1 MVRRIRATLL
11 VLISI
16 TFCSFAQAQFSLFE
30 FVYRFETGKTEYKA
44 FVLRNNDGTGF
55 IRLRYIDTVDNNPI
69 VLLMDLEENFY
80 KDRKGKVDKNTLAIT
95 GKNPTNIY
103 GNRNIRYEPPV
114 FLFRLN
120 KKTDE
125 FNPAAVSTVNFKIS
139 AEFNQRLLQKPDLT
153 SEFLLQYFLKDED
166 FYVNLFE
173 NNSRGNSN
181 AGAGVQLFLIVVA
194 NTNDK
199 SIGKTCVIDKENT
212 LELFSDITDFLD
224 IKFVPKE
231 ISGNNYSKTNVDRAL
246 AELKPTANDIVVFY
260 YTGHGYGDKSD
271 NYLFPHLDLRNDY
284 SKKPGD
290 PYQLSM
296 EEIYKTIKAKGARF
310 NLVMSDCCN
319 SEIGVPP
326 NQSSKVNKTR
336 GSSVDWNMTNCE
348 SLFLN
353 PKPHSILLTAASKGQ
368 ESAGDKNTGGIF
380 TFHITEAIQKYMS
393 PVYKSPWWDQVMQ
406 SAQAATIKRAK
417 ATICPQV
424 DGTFKNCSQIP
435 IAKYN

>member
-1 MVRRIRATLL
+1 MRIRATLL
-11 VLISI
+11 LLFSI
-16 TFCSFAQAQFSLFE
+16 AFCSVVQAQFSLFE
-30 FVYRFETGKTEYKA
+30 FIYRFETGKTEYKA

-55 IRLRYIDTVDNNPI
+55 IRLRYMDTVENKPI
-69 VLLMDLEENFY
+69 VVIMDLEENFD
-80 KDRKGKVDKNTLAIT
+80 KDRKGKVNKNILAIT
-95 GKNPTNIY
+95 GKNQTDIN
-103 GNRNIRYEPPV
+103 GSRNIKYEPPV

-125 FNPAAVSTVNFKIS
+125 FNPANVSTDNYKVA
-139 AEFNQRLLQKPDLT
+139 AEFKQRLLQKADMT
-153 SEFLLQYFLKDED
+153 EEFIVQYFRKDEG

-173 NNSRGNSN
+173 NDSRGNTN
-181 AGAGVQLFLIVVA
+181 AGAGTQLFLIVVA
-194 NTNDK
+194 NTNDR
-199 SIGKTCVIDKENT
+199 SIGKTCVIDKENALT
-212 LELFSDITDFLD
+212 LFSDISDFLD
-224 IKFVPKE
+224 IKFIPKE
-231 ISGNNYSKTNVDRAL
+231 ISGNNYSKQNVDKAL
-246 AELKPTANDIVVFY
+246 AGLNPASNDIVVFY
-260 YTGHGYGDKSD
+260 YTGHGFGDMKD

-296 EEIYKTIKAKGARF
+296 EDIYKTIKSKGARF

-319 SEIGVPP
+319 SEIGKPP

-336 GSSVDWNMTNCE
+336 GTSMDWNMNNCV
-348 SLFLN
+348 SLFLS
-353 PKPHSILLTAASKGQ
+353 PKPYSILLTAASKGQ
-368 ESAGDKNTGGIF
+368 ESAGDTNTGGIF
-380 TFHITEAIQKYMS
+380 TFHLTESIQKYMS
-393 PVYKSPWWDQVMQ
+393 PVYKTPWWDEVMQ